1 MANIVIMPGGFHP
14 FHAGHAALY
23 NSIKKKYGASSD
35 IYVAASDSQKQ
46 RPFPFKIKEK
56 LAQISGVPTG
66 EFVQVRSPFVPKEI
80 TDKYDPE
87 NDSIV
92 FVRSEKDRNEYPK
105 PGGTK
110 KDGTPG
116 YFQALPK
123 SGSKVGSFKDVGYMD
138 YLPTEEF
145 AGITS
150 ATEIRNAWPK
160 LDTEGKGKFVEQI
173 YPHIAGNDK
182 LINNVIKLLDSA
194 LTDEITEGD
203 VVPFKRPDLPE
214 NIQQLVIDWYGDQNR
229 YTKAQLQSK
238 GYKVEV
244 NDHSTNIVVTDK
256 KGREFTVSVD
266 KAMDSLIQQAYRDPE
281 QVDEVKYVSGFMGAD
296 GKPTSTPTAADYA
309 SNKEF
314 QNMKKKLGDKIPQPT
329 KRDADG
335 KLSPF
340 KKDKQVDEAFVS
352 PEQLD
357 EGLKEK
363 LAIGIL
369 ALGLQF
375 SKTNAEEVFV
385 YQDTQGKYV
394 TAYSK
399 EDVPDTSAL
408 VYYIDTETDE
418 DGNVTIGEKKWLRFP
433 AIATGDAEKLLQFMP
448 TPKPEFIQKAVD
460 ELKLAG
466 FFTETFV
473 DPDQSKQYWNHDSQ
487 NVGVGMQI
495 EMPLTDTPNLNGRR
509 QGFNEGEERSIIRD
523 AAINALVNAFEGH
536 EDEFESREAIEA
548 NIYSV
553 LSDLDVEDIVDPEM
567 DHHGQRM
574 GNFASG
580 RVIDVVDSSSVIDEV
595 MQQINYF
602 DPTDDRN
609 YVSESLDKIRGM
621 IKETTDEQ
629 KSKSV
634 NLHRKLFE
642 LFEEERDN
650 VIKLRGF
657 GKETDKK
664 VVDINK
670 ARQEK
675 QANQERTDNYYSG
688 RRAEQEELLARL
700 QAELLNAKQEFSE
713 LEDAKLL
720 PIEMLDTMESIT
732 KLIDYIENYNPDDND
747 FTFTEEMVDKLHLK
761 TIQLKEYFGGTRDT
775 SAPKVLRQQTPRR
788 EPGSYWNKIDL
799 SETADYI
806 EEK

>member
-56 LAQISGVPTG
+56 LAQISGVQPG
-66 EFVQVRSPFVPKEI
+66 EFVQVKSPFVPKEI
-80 TDKYDPE
+80 TDKYDPDK
-87 NDSIV
+87 DSIV

-105 PGGTK
+105 PGMTK

-123 SGSKVGSFKDVGYMD
+123 SGSKVGSFKDIGYMD

-150 ATEIRNAWPK
+150 ATEIRNAWPN
-160 LDTEGKGKFVEQI
+160 LDTDGKIDFATQI
-173 YPHIAGNDK
+173 YPSIAGNDN
-182 LINNVIKLLDSA
+182 LIQNVVKLLDSA

-203 VVPFKRPDLPE
+203 VVSFKRPDLPE

-238 GYKVEV
+238 GYKVAV
-244 NDHSTNIVVTDK
+244 DDHSTNIVVTDK

-266 KAMDSLIQQAYRDPE
+266 DAMGKLIQQAYQEPINED
-281 QVDEVKYVSGFMGAD
+281 
-296 GKPTSTPTAADYA
+296 KPVARYNTKQA
-309 SNKEF
+309 NKMIRRYCQE
-314 QNMKKKLGDKIPQPT
+314 KGIPID
-329 KRDADG
+329 R
-335 KLSPF
+335 
-340 KKDKQVDEAFVS
+340 
-352 PEQLD
+352 
-357 EGLKEK
+357 
-363 LAIGIL
+363 IL
-369 ALGLQF
+369 
-375 SKTNAEEVFV
+375 
-385 YQDTQGKYV
+385 TQGKTPRKNLTVIADRHVLQNWGPEGVPAFTQEDANEIQVMLDAPRV
-394 TAYSK
+394 TITGQGNYINVHGVMK
-399 EDVPDTSAL
+399 GELNDVP
-408 VYYIDTETDE
+408 
-418 DGNVTIGEKKWLRFP
+418 LR
-433 AIATGDAEKLLQFMP
+433 
-448 TPKPEFIQKAVD
+448 
-460 ELKLAG
+460 
-466 FFTETFV
+466 ETFV
-473 DPDQSKQYWNHDSQ
+473 SPDQSKQYWNHDAQ
-487 NVGVGMQI
+487 KVGVGMEI

-634 NLHRKLFE
+634 DLHRKLFE
-642 LFEEERDN
+642 LMEEEKDN
-650 VIKLRGF
+650 VVQLRGF
-657 GKETDKK
+657 GREADKK
-664 VVDINK
+664 VVDIGK

-675 QANQERTDNYYSG
+675 QANQERENNYYSE

-700 QAELLNAKQEFSE
+700 QAELLNAKQQFTE

-720 PIEMLDTMESIT
+720 PIEMLDAMDSIT
-732 KLIDYIENYNPDDND
+732 KLIDYIEDYNPNDND
-747 FTFTEEMVDKLHLK
+747 FPFTEDLIEKLHLK
-761 TIQLKEYFGGTRDT
+761 TVQLKEYFGGTRDT
-775 SAPKVLRQQTPRR
+775 SAPRVLRQQTPRLS
-788 EPGSYWNKIDL
+788 PKAFWNKIDL

>member
-66 EFVQVRSPFVPKEI
+66 EFVQVKSPFVPKEI

-92 FVRSEKDRNEYPK
+92 FVRSEKDRNEHPM

-110 KDGTPG
+110 KDGSPG

-123 SGSKVGSFKDVGYMD
+123 SGSKVGSFKDIGYMD

-150 ATEIRNAWPK
+150 ATEIRNAWPN
-160 LDTEGKGKFVEQI
+160 LDTDGKIDFATQI
-173 YPHIAGNDK
+173 YPSIAGNDN
-182 LINNVIKLLDSA
+182 LIQNVVKLLDSA

-238 GYKVEV
+238 GYKVAV
-244 NDHSTNIVVTDK
+244 DDHSTNIVVTDK

-266 KAMDSLIQQAYRDPE
+266 DAMGKLIQQAYQEPINED
-281 QVDEVKYVSGFMGAD
+281 
-296 GKPTSTPTAADYA
+296 KPVARYNTKQA
-309 SNKEF
+309 NKMIRRYCQE
-314 QNMKKKLGDKIPQPT
+314 KGIPID
-329 KRDADG
+329 R
-335 KLSPF
+335 
-340 KKDKQVDEAFVS
+340 
-352 PEQLD
+352 
-357 EGLKEK
+357 
-363 LAIGIL
+363 IL
-369 ALGLQF
+369 
-375 SKTNAEEVFV
+375 
-385 YQDTQGKYV
+385 TQGKTPRKNLTVIADRHVLQNWGPEGVPAFTQEDANEIQVMLDAPRV
-394 TAYSK
+394 TITGQGNYINVHGVMK
-399 EDVPDTSAL
+399 GELNDVP
-408 VYYIDTETDE
+408 
-418 DGNVTIGEKKWLRFP
+418 LR
-433 AIATGDAEKLLQFMP
+433 
-448 TPKPEFIQKAVD
+448 
-460 ELKLAG
+460 
-466 FFTETFV
+466 ETFV
-473 DPDQSKQYWNHDSQ
+473 SPDQSKQYWNHDAQ
-487 NVGVGMQI
+487 KVGVGMEI

-602 DPTDDRN
+602 DPADDRN
-609 YVSESLDKIRGM
+609 YVSESLNKIRGM

-634 NLHRKLFE
+634 DLHRKLFE

-650 VIKLRGF
+650 VIQLRGF

-670 ARQEK
+670 VRAEK
-675 QANQERTDNYYSG
+675 TKDQERENNYYSE

-700 QAELLNAKQEFSE
+700 QAELLNAKQQFTE

-720 PIEMLDTMESIT
+720 PIEMLDAMDSIT
-732 KLIDYIENYNPDDND
+732 KLIDYIEDYNPNDND
-747 FTFTEEMVDKLHLK
+747 FPFTEDLIEKLHLK
-761 TIQLKEYFGGTRDT
+761 TVQLKEYFGGTRDT
-775 SAPKVLRQQTPRR
+775 SAPRVLRQQTPRLS
-788 EPGSYWNKIDL
+788 PKAFWNKIDL

>member
-66 EFVQVRSPFVPKEI
+66 EFVQVKSPFVPKEI
-80 TDKYDPE
+80 TDNYDP
-87 NDSIV
+87 NKDSIV
-92 FVRSEKDRNEYPK
+92 FVRSEKDRNEHPK

-150 ATEIRNAWPK
+150 ATEIRNNWPK
-160 LDTEGKGKFVEQI
+160 LDTEGKGQFVEQI
-173 YPHIAGNDK
+173 YPNIAGNDK

-203 VVPFKRPDLPE
+203 VVPFKRPDLPD

-238 GYKVEV
+238 GYKVAV
-244 NDHSTNIVVTDK
+244 DDHSTNIVVTDK

-266 KAMDSLIQQAYRDPE
+266 EAMDSLIQRAYKDPE
-281 QVDEVKYVSGFMGAD
+281 QVDEIKYVSGFMGAD
-296 GKPTSTPTAADYA
+296 GKLTSTPTAKDYA
-309 SNKEF
+309 SNDEY
-314 QNMKKKLGDKIPQPT
+314 QGMVKKGIKMPKPT

-340 KKDKQVDEAFVS
+340 KKDKQVDEAFV
-352 PEQLD
+352 
-357 EGLKEK
+357 
-363 LAIGIL
+363 
-369 ALGLQF
+369 
-375 SKTNAEEVFV
+375 
-385 YQDTQGKYV
+385 
-394 TAYSK
+394 
-399 EDVPDTSAL
+399 
-408 VYYIDTETDE
+408 
-418 DGNVTIGEKKWLRFP
+418 
-433 AIATGDAEKLLQFMP
+433 
-448 TPKPEFIQKAVD
+448 
-460 ELKLAG
+460 
-466 FFTETFV
+466 
-473 DPDQSKQYWNHDSQ
+473 DPDQSKQYWNHDAQ

-495 EMPLTDTPNLNGRR
+495 EMPLTDKPDLNGRR

-523 AAINALVNAFEGH
+523 AAIDVLVDRFEGH
-536 EDEFESREAIEA
+536 EDKFESRAAIEA
-548 NIYSV
+548 NIYHV
-553 LSDLDVEDIVDPEM
+553 LSNLNVEDIVDPEM
-567 DHHGQRM
+567 EHGGQRM

-580 RVIDVVDSSSVIDEV
+580 RVIDVVDSGRVIDEV
-595 MQQINYF
+595 LQQINYY
-602 DPTDDRN
+602 DREDERN
-609 YVSESLDKIRGM
+609 YVSESLNKIRGM

-629 KSKSV
+629 KSKSI

-642 LFEEERDN
+642 LFEEEKDN

-657 GKETDKK
+657 GREQDKPIP
-664 VVDINK
+664 DINK
-670 ARQEK
+670 VRAEK
-675 QANQERTDNYYSG
+675 EKEQERENNRYSDK
-688 RRAEQEELLARL
+688 RLQQEEYLKSIQNVLFGL
-700 QAELLNAKQEFSE
+700 HEEFAEMEQLGLM
-713 LEDAKLL
+713 
-720 PIEMLDTMESIT
+720 PIEMKDTFNNV
-732 KLIDYIENYNPDDND
+732 KDLIEFIENYSPDDDD
-747 FTFTEEMVDKLHLK
+747 FPFTEEMVDKLHLK

-775 SAPKVLRQQTPRR
+775 SAPRVLRQQTPRL

>member
-66 EFVQVRSPFVPKEI
+66 EFVQVKSPFVPKEI
-80 TDKYDPE
+80 TDNYDP
-87 NDSIV
+87 NKDSIV
-92 FVRSEKDRNEYPK
+92 FVRSEKDRNEHPK

-150 ATEIRNAWPK
+150 ATEIRNNWPK
-160 LDTEGKGKFVEQI
+160 LDTEGKGQFVEQI
-173 YPHIAGNDK
+173 YPNIAGNDK

-203 VVPFKRPDLPE
+203 VVPFKRPDLPD

-238 GYKVEV
+238 GYKVAV
-244 NDHSTNIVVTDK
+244 DDHSTNIVVTDK

-266 KAMDSLIQQAYRDPE
+266 EAMDSLIQRAYKDPE
-281 QVDEVKYVSGFMGAD
+281 QVDEIKYVSGFMGAD
-296 GKPTSTPTAADYA
+296 GKLTSTPTAKDYA
-309 SNKEF
+309 SNDEY
-314 QNMKKKLGDKIPQPT
+314 QGMLKKGVKMPKPT

-340 KKDKQVDEAFVS
+340 KKDKQVDEAFV
-352 PEQLD
+352 
-357 EGLKEK
+357 
-363 LAIGIL
+363 
-369 ALGLQF
+369 
-375 SKTNAEEVFV
+375 
-385 YQDTQGKYV
+385 
-394 TAYSK
+394 
-399 EDVPDTSAL
+399 
-408 VYYIDTETDE
+408 
-418 DGNVTIGEKKWLRFP
+418 
-433 AIATGDAEKLLQFMP
+433 
-448 TPKPEFIQKAVD
+448 
-460 ELKLAG
+460 
-466 FFTETFV
+466 
-473 DPDQSKQYWNHDSQ
+473 DPDQSKQYWNHDAQ

-495 EMPLTDTPNLNGRR
+495 EMPLTDKPDLNGRR

-523 AAINALVNAFEGH
+523 AAIDVLVDRFEGH
-536 EDEFESREAIEA
+536 EDKFESRAAIEA
-548 NIYSV
+548 NIYHV
-553 LSDLDVEDIVDPEM
+553 LSNLNVEDIVDPEM
-567 DHHGQRM
+567 EHGGQRM

-580 RVIDVVDSSSVIDEV
+580 RVIDVVDSGRVIDEV
-595 MQQINYF
+595 LQQINYY
-602 DPTDDRN
+602 DREDERN
-609 YVSESLDKIRGM
+609 YVSESLNKIRGM

-634 NLHRKLFE
+634 DLHRKLFE
-642 LFEEERDN
+642 LFEEEKDN
-650 VIKLRGF
+650 AIKLRGF
-657 GKETDKK
+657 GREQDKPIP
-664 VVDINK
+664 DINK
-670 ARQEK
+670 VRAEK
-675 QANQERTDNYYSG
+675 EKEQERENNRYSDK
-688 RRAEQEELLARL
+688 RLQQEEYLKSIQNVLFGL
-700 QAELLNAKQEFSE
+700 HEEFAEMEQLGLM
-713 LEDAKLL
+713 
-720 PIEMLDTMESIT
+720 PIEMKDTFNNV
-732 KLIDYIENYNPDDND
+732 KDLIEFIENYSPDDDD
-747 FTFTEEMVDKLHLK
+747 FPFTEEMVDKLHLK

-775 SAPKVLRQQTPRR
+775 SAPRVLRQQTPRL

>member
-238 GYKVEV
+238 GYKVAV
-244 NDHSTNIVVTDK
+244 DDHSTNIVVTDK

-266 KAMDSLIQQAYRDPE
+266 KAMDSLIQRAYRDPE

-399 EDVPDTSAL
+399 EDVPDTSDL

-495 EMPLTDTPNLNGRR
+495 EMPLTDTS
-509 QGFNEGEERSIIRD
+509 FF
-523 AAINALVNAFEGH
+523 AF
-536 EDEFESREAIEA
+536 I
-548 NIYSV
+548 
-553 LSDLDVEDIVDPEM
+553 
-567 DHHGQRM
+567 
-574 GNFASG
+574 
-580 RVIDVVDSSSVIDEV
+580 
-595 MQQINYF
+595 
-602 DPTDDRN
+602 
-609 YVSESLDKIRGM
+609 ESLSSTIF
-621 IKETTDEQ
+621 
-629 KSKSV
+629 V
-634 NLHRKLFE
+634 
-642 LFEEERDN
+642 
-650 VIKLRGF
+650 
-657 GKETDKK
+657 
-664 VVDINK
+664 
-670 ARQEK
+670 
-675 QANQERTDNYYSG
+675 
-688 RRAEQEELLARL
+688 
-700 QAELLNAKQEFSE
+700 
-713 LEDAKLL
+713 
-720 PIEMLDTMESIT
+720 SI
-732 KLIDYIENYNPDDND
+732 
-747 FTFTEEMVDKLHLK
+747 
-761 TIQLKEYFGGTRDT
+761 
-775 SAPKVLRQQTPRR
+775 S
-788 EPGSYWNKIDL
+788 
-799 SETADYI
+799 
-806 EEK
+806 

>member
-66 EFVQVRSPFVPKEI
+66 EFVQVKSPFVPKEI

-110 KDGTPG
+110 KDGSPG

-123 SGSKVGSFKDVGYMD
+123 SGSKVGSFKDIGYMD

-150 ATEIRNAWPK
+150 ATEIRNAWPN
-160 LDTEGKGKFVEQI
+160 LDTDGKIDFATQI
-173 YPHIAGNDK
+173 YPSIAGNDN
-182 LINNVIKLLDSA
+182 LIQNVVKLLDSA

-203 VVPFKRPDLPE
+203 VVSFKRPDLPE

-238 GYKVEV
+238 GYKVAV
-244 NDHSTNIVVTDK
+244 DDHSTNIVVTDK

-266 KAMDSLIQQAYRDPE
+266 KAMDSLIQRAYRDPE

-340 KKDKQVDEAFVS
+340 KKDKQVDEA
-352 PEQLD
+352 
-357 EGLKEK
+357 
-363 LAIGIL
+363 
-369 ALGLQF
+369 
-375 SKTNAEEVFV
+375 
-385 YQDTQGKYV
+385 
-394 TAYSK
+394 
-399 EDVPDTSAL
+399 
-408 VYYIDTETDE
+408 
-418 DGNVTIGEKKWLRFP
+418 
-433 AIATGDAEKLLQFMP
+433 
-448 TPKPEFIQKAVD
+448 
-460 ELKLAG
+460 
-466 FFTETFV
+466 FV

-548 NIYSV
+548 NIYNV

-675 QANQERTDNYYSG
+675 QANQEREDNRYSEQRQKQDNYLTSIQEILFG
-688 RRAEQEELLARL
+688 LHEEFADMEQLGLM
-700 QAELLNAKQEFSE
+700 
-713 LEDAKLL
+713 
-720 PIEMLDTMESIT
+720 PIELKDAFDNTT
-732 KLIDYIENYNPDDND
+732 QLIDFISNYKDSEDQND

>member
-1 MANIVIMPGGFHP
+1 
-14 FHAGHAALY
+14 
-23 NSIKKKYGASSD
+23 
-35 IYVAASDSQKQ
+35 
-46 RPFPFKIKEK
+46 
-56 LAQISGVPTG
+56 
-66 EFVQVRSPFVPKEI
+66 
-80 TDKYDPE
+80 
-87 NDSIV
+87 
-92 FVRSEKDRNEYPK
+92 
-105 PGGTK
+105 
-110 KDGTPG
+110 
-116 YFQALPK
+116 
-123 SGSKVGSFKDVGYMD
+123 
-138 YLPTEEF
+138 
-145 AGITS
+145 
-150 ATEIRNAWPK
+150 
-160 LDTEGKGKFVEQI
+160 
-173 YPHIAGNDK
+173 
-182 LINNVIKLLDSA
+182 
-194 LTDEITEGD
+194 
-203 VVPFKRPDLPE
+203 
-214 NIQQLVIDWYGDQNR
+214 
-229 YTKAQLQSK
+229 
-238 GYKVEV
+238 
-244 NDHSTNIVVTDK
+244 
-256 KGREFTVSVD
+256 
-266 KAMDSLIQQAYRDPE
+266 
-281 QVDEVKYVSGFMGAD
+281 
-296 GKPTSTPTAADYA
+296 
-309 SNKEF
+309 
-314 QNMKKKLGDKIPQPT
+314 
-329 KRDADG
+329 
-335 KLSPF
+335 
-340 KKDKQVDEAFVS
+340 
-352 PEQLD
+352 
-357 EGLKEK
+357 
-363 LAIGIL
+363 
-369 ALGLQF
+369 
-375 SKTNAEEVFV
+375 
-385 YQDTQGKYV
+385 
-394 TAYSK
+394 
-399 EDVPDTSAL
+399 
-408 VYYIDTETDE
+408 
-418 DGNVTIGEKKWLRFP
+418 
-433 AIATGDAEKLLQFMP
+433 
-448 TPKPEFIQKAVD
+448 
-460 ELKLAG
+460 
-466 FFTETFV
+466 
-473 DPDQSKQYWNHDSQ
+473 
-487 NVGVGMQI
+487 MQI

-548 NIYSV
+548 NIYNV

-675 QANQERTDNYYSG
+675 QANQEREDNRYSEQRQKQDNYLTSIQEILFG
-688 RRAEQEELLARL
+688 LHEEFADMEQLGLM
-700 QAELLNAKQEFSE
+700 
-713 LEDAKLL
+713 
-720 PIEMLDTMESIT
+720 PIELKDAFDNTT
-732 KLIDYIENYNPDDND
+732 QLIDFISNYKDSEDQND

>member
-66 EFVQVRSPFVPKEI
+66 EFVQVKSPFVPKEI

-92 FVRSEKDRNEYPK
+92 FVRSEKDRNEHPM

-110 KDGTPG
+110 KDGSPG

-123 SGSKVGSFKDVGYMD
+123 SGSKVGSFKDIGYMD

-150 ATEIRNAWPK
+150 ATEIRNAWPN
-160 LDTEGKGKFVEQI
+160 LDTDGKIDFATQI
-173 YPHIAGNDK
+173 YPSIAGNDN
-182 LINNVIKLLDSA
+182 LIQNVVKLLDSA

-203 VVPFKRPDLPE
+203 VVSFKRPDLPE

-238 GYKVEV
+238 GYKVAV
-244 NDHSTNIVVTDK
+244 DDHSTNIVVTDK

-266 KAMDSLIQQAYRDPE
+266 KAMDSLIQRAYRDPE

-340 KKDKQVDEAFVS
+340 KKDKQVDEA
-352 PEQLD
+352 
-357 EGLKEK
+357 
-363 LAIGIL
+363 
-369 ALGLQF
+369 
-375 SKTNAEEVFV
+375 
-385 YQDTQGKYV
+385 
-394 TAYSK
+394 
-399 EDVPDTSAL
+399 
-408 VYYIDTETDE
+408 
-418 DGNVTIGEKKWLRFP
+418 
-433 AIATGDAEKLLQFMP
+433 
-448 TPKPEFIQKAVD
+448 
-460 ELKLAG
+460 
-466 FFTETFV
+466 FV

-548 NIYSV
+548 NIYNV

-602 DPTDDRN
+602 DPADDRN
-609 YVSESLDKIRGM
+609 YVSESLNKIRGM

-675 QANQERTDNYYSG
+675 QANQEREDNRYSEQRQKQDNYLTSIQEILFG
-688 RRAEQEELLARL
+688 LHEEFADMEQLGLM
-700 QAELLNAKQEFSE
+700 
-713 LEDAKLL
+713 
-720 PIEMLDTMESIT
+720 PIELKDAFDNTT
-732 KLIDYIENYNPDDND
+732 QLIDFISNYKDSEDQND

>member
-66 EFVQVRSPFVPKEI
+66 EFVQVKSPFVPKEI

-92 FVRSEKDRNEYPK
+92 FVRSEKDRNEHPM

-110 KDGTPG
+110 KDGSPG

-123 SGSKVGSFKDVGYMD
+123 SGSKVGSFKDIGYMD

-150 ATEIRNAWPK
+150 ATEIRNAWPN
-160 LDTEGKGKFVEQI
+160 LDTDGKIDFATQI
-173 YPHIAGNDK
+173 YPSIAGNDN
-182 LINNVIKLLDSA
+182 LIQNVVKLLDSA

-203 VVPFKRPDLPE
+203 VVSFKRPDLPE

-238 GYKVEV
+238 GYKVAV
-244 NDHSTNIVVTDK
+244 DDHSTNIVVTDK

-266 KAMDSLIQQAYRDPE
+266 KAMDSLIQRAYRDPE

-340 KKDKQVDEAFVS
+340 KKDKQVDEA
-352 PEQLD
+352 
-357 EGLKEK
+357 
-363 LAIGIL
+363 
-369 ALGLQF
+369 
-375 SKTNAEEVFV
+375 
-385 YQDTQGKYV
+385 
-394 TAYSK
+394 
-399 EDVPDTSAL
+399 
-408 VYYIDTETDE
+408 
-418 DGNVTIGEKKWLRFP
+418 
-433 AIATGDAEKLLQFMP
+433 
-448 TPKPEFIQKAVD
+448 
-460 ELKLAG
+460 
-466 FFTETFV
+466 FV

-548 NIYSV
+548 NIYNV

-602 DPTDDRN
+602 DPADDRN
-609 YVSESLDKIRGM
+609 YVSESLNKIRGM

-634 NLHRKLFE
+634 HLHRKLFE

-675 QANQERTDNYYSG
+675 QANQEREDNRYSEQRQKQDNYLTSIQEILFG
-688 RRAEQEELLARL
+688 LHEEFADMEQLGLM
-700 QAELLNAKQEFSE
+700 
-713 LEDAKLL
+713 
-720 PIEMLDTMESIT
+720 PIELKDAFDNTT
-732 KLIDYIENYNPDDND
+732 QLIDFISNYKDSEDQND

>member
-66 EFVQVRSPFVPKEI
+66 EFVQVKSPFVPKEI
-80 TDKYDPE
+80 TDNYDP
-87 NDSIV
+87 NKDSIV
-92 FVRSEKDRNEYPK
+92 FVRSEKDRNEHPK

-150 ATEIRNAWPK
+150 ATEIRNNWPK
-160 LDTEGKGKFVEQI
+160 LDTEGKGQFVEQI
-173 YPHIAGNDK
+173 YPNIAGNDK

-203 VVPFKRPDLPE
+203 VVPFKRPDLPD

-238 GYKVEV
+238 GYKVAV
-244 NDHSTNIVVTDK
+244 DDHSTNIVVTDK

-266 KAMDSLIQQAYRDPE
+266 EAMDSLIQRAYKDPE
-281 QVDEVKYVSGFMGAD
+281 QVDEIKYVSGFMGAD
-296 GKPTSTPTAADYA
+296 GKLTSTPTAKDYA
-309 SNKEF
+309 SNDEY
-314 QNMKKKLGDKIPQPT
+314 QGMLKKGVKMPKPT

-340 KKDKQVDEAFVS
+340 KKDKQVDEAFV
-352 PEQLD
+352 
-357 EGLKEK
+357 
-363 LAIGIL
+363 
-369 ALGLQF
+369 
-375 SKTNAEEVFV
+375 
-385 YQDTQGKYV
+385 
-394 TAYSK
+394 
-399 EDVPDTSAL
+399 
-408 VYYIDTETDE
+408 
-418 DGNVTIGEKKWLRFP
+418 
-433 AIATGDAEKLLQFMP
+433 
-448 TPKPEFIQKAVD
+448 
-460 ELKLAG
+460 
-466 FFTETFV
+466 
-473 DPDQSKQYWNHDSQ
+473 DPDQSKQYWNHDAQ

-495 EMPLTDTPNLNGRR
+495 EMPLTDKPDLNGRR

-523 AAINALVNAFEGH
+523 AAIDVLVDRFEGH
-536 EDEFESREAIEA
+536 EDKFESRAAIEA
-548 NIYSV
+548 NIYHV
-553 LSDLDVEDIVDPEM
+553 LSNLNVEDIVDPEM
-567 DHHGQRM
+567 EHGGQRM

-580 RVIDVVDSSSVIDEV
+580 RVIDVVDSGRVIDEV
-595 MQQINYF
+595 LQQINYY
-602 DPTDDRN
+602 DREDERN
-609 YVSESLDKIRGM
+609 YVSESLNKIRGM

-629 KSKSV
+629 KSKSI

-642 LFEEERDN
+642 LFEEEKDN

-657 GKETDKK
+657 GREQDKPIP
-664 VVDINK
+664 DINK
-670 ARQEK
+670 VRAEK
-675 QANQERTDNYYSG
+675 EKEQERENNRYSDK
-688 RRAEQEELLARL
+688 RLQQEEYLKSIQNVLFGL
-700 QAELLNAKQEFSE
+700 HEEFAEMEQLGLM
-713 LEDAKLL
+713 
-720 PIEMLDTMESIT
+720 PIEMKDTFNNV
-732 KLIDYIENYNPDDND
+732 KDLIEFIENYSPDDDD
-747 FTFTEEMVDKLHLK
+747 FPFTEEMVDKLHLK

-775 SAPKVLRQQTPRR
+775 SAPRVLRQQTPRL

>member
-56 LAQISGVPTG
+56 LAQISGVQPG
-66 EFVQVRSPFVPKEI
+66 EFVQVKSPFVPKEI
-80 TDKYDPE
+80 TDKYDPDK
-87 NDSIV
+87 DSIV

-105 PGGTK
+105 PGMTK

-123 SGSKVGSFKDVGYMD
+123 SGSKVGSFKDIGYMD

-150 ATEIRNAWPK
+150 ATEIRNAWPN
-160 LDTEGKGKFVEQI
+160 LDTDGKIDFATQI
-173 YPHIAGNDK
+173 YPSIAGNDN
-182 LINNVIKLLDSA
+182 LIQNVVKLLDSA

-238 GYKVEV
+238 GYKVAV
-244 NDHSTNIVVTDK
+244 DDHSTNIVVTDK

-266 KAMDSLIQQAYRDPE
+266 DAMGKLIQQAYQEPINED
-281 QVDEVKYVSGFMGAD
+281 
-296 GKPTSTPTAADYA
+296 KPVARYNTKQA
-309 SNKEF
+309 NKMIRRYCQE
-314 QNMKKKLGDKIPQPT
+314 KGIPID
-329 KRDADG
+329 R
-335 KLSPF
+335 
-340 KKDKQVDEAFVS
+340 
-352 PEQLD
+352 
-357 EGLKEK
+357 
-363 LAIGIL
+363 IL
-369 ALGLQF
+369 
-375 SKTNAEEVFV
+375 
-385 YQDTQGKYV
+385 TQGKTPRKNLTVIADIADRHVLQNWGPEGVPAFTQEDANEIQVMLDAPRV
-394 TAYSK
+394 TITGQGNYINVHGVMK
-399 EDVPDTSAL
+399 GELNDVP
-408 VYYIDTETDE
+408 
-418 DGNVTIGEKKWLRFP
+418 LR
-433 AIATGDAEKLLQFMP
+433 
-448 TPKPEFIQKAVD
+448 
-460 ELKLAG
+460 
-466 FFTETFV
+466 ETFV
-473 DPDQSKQYWNHDSQ
+473 SPDQSKQYWNHDAQ
-487 NVGVGMQI
+487 KVGVGMEI

-548 NIYSV
+548 NIYNV

-602 DPTDDRN
+602 DPADDRN
-609 YVSESLDKIRGM
+609 YVSESLNKIRGM

-675 QANQERTDNYYSG
+675 QANQEREDNRYSEQRQKQDNYLTSIQEILFG
-688 RRAEQEELLARL
+688 LHEEFADMEQLGLM
-700 QAELLNAKQEFSE
+700 
-713 LEDAKLL
+713 
-720 PIEMLDTMESIT
+720 PIELKDAFDNTT
-732 KLIDYIENYNPDDND
+732 QLIDFISNYKDSEDQND

>member
-66 EFVQVRSPFVPKEI
+66 EFVQVKSPFVPKEI

-92 FVRSEKDRNEYPK
+92 FVRSEKDRNEHPM

-110 KDGTPG
+110 KDGSPG

-123 SGSKVGSFKDVGYMD
+123 SGSKVGSFKDIGYMD

-150 ATEIRNAWPK
+150 ATEIRNAWPN
-160 LDTEGKGKFVEQI
+160 LDTDGKIDFATQI
-173 YPHIAGNDK
+173 YPSIAGNDN
-182 LINNVIKLLDSA
+182 LIQNVVKLLDSA

-203 VVPFKRPDLPE
+203 VVSFKRPDLPQ

-238 GYKVEV
+238 GYKVAV
-244 NDHSTNIVVTDK
+244 DDHSTNIVVTDK

-266 KAMDSLIQQAYRDPE
+266 EAMDSLIQQAYKDPE

-340 KKDKQVDEAFVS
+340 KKDKQVDEAFV
-352 PEQLD
+352 
-357 EGLKEK
+357 
-363 LAIGIL
+363 
-369 ALGLQF
+369 
-375 SKTNAEEVFV
+375 
-385 YQDTQGKYV
+385 
-394 TAYSK
+394 
-399 EDVPDTSAL
+399 
-408 VYYIDTETDE
+408 
-418 DGNVTIGEKKWLRFP
+418 
-433 AIATGDAEKLLQFMP
+433 
-448 TPKPEFIQKAVD
+448 
-460 ELKLAG
+460 
-466 FFTETFV
+466 
-473 DPDQSKQYWNHDSQ
+473 DPDQSKQYWNHDAQ

-495 EMPLTDTPNLNGRR
+495 EMPLTDKPDLRGRR
-509 QGFNEGEERSIIRD
+509 EGFNEGEERSIIKD
-523 AAINALVNAFEGH
+523 AAINALVKAFEGH

-580 RVIDVVDSSSVIDEV
+580 RVTDVVDSSSVIDEV

-602 DPTDDRN
+602 DPADDRN
-609 YVSESLDKIRGM
+609 YVSESLNKIRGM

-634 NLHRKLFE
+634 DLHRKLFE

-650 VIKLRGF
+650 VVKLRGF
-657 GKETDKK
+657 GKETDNK

-670 ARQEK
+670 VRAEK
-675 QANQERTDNYYSG
+675 NADQERENNYYSE

-732 KLIDYIENYNPDDND
+732 KLIDYIENYNPDDTD

-788 EPGSYWNKIDL
+788 APNSYWNKIDL

>member
-66 EFVQVRSPFVPKEI
+66 EFVQVKSPFVPKEI

-92 FVRSEKDRNEYPK
+92 FVRSEKDRNEHPM

-110 KDGTPG
+110 KDGSPG

-123 SGSKVGSFKDVGYMD
+123 SGSKVGSFKDIGYMD

-150 ATEIRNAWPK
+150 ATEIRNAWPN
-160 LDTEGKGKFVEQI
+160 LDTDGKIDFATQI
-173 YPHIAGNDK
+173 YPSIAGNDN
-182 LINNVIKLLDSA
+182 LIQNVVKLLDSA

-203 VVPFKRPDLPE
+203 VVSFKRPDLPQ

-238 GYKVEV
+238 GYKVAV
-244 NDHSTNIVVTDK
+244 DDHSTNIVVTDK

-266 KAMDSLIQQAYRDPE
+266 EAMDSLIQQAYKDPE

-340 KKDKQVDEAFVS
+340 KKDKQVDEAFV
-352 PEQLD
+352 
-357 EGLKEK
+357 
-363 LAIGIL
+363 
-369 ALGLQF
+369 
-375 SKTNAEEVFV
+375 
-385 YQDTQGKYV
+385 
-394 TAYSK
+394 
-399 EDVPDTSAL
+399 
-408 VYYIDTETDE
+408 
-418 DGNVTIGEKKWLRFP
+418 
-433 AIATGDAEKLLQFMP
+433 
-448 TPKPEFIQKAVD
+448 
-460 ELKLAG
+460 
-466 FFTETFV
+466 
-473 DPDQSKQYWNHDSQ
+473 DPDQSKQYWNHDAQ

-495 EMPLTDTPNLNGRR
+495 EMPLTDKPDLRGRR
-509 QGFNEGEERSIIRD
+509 EGFNEGEERSIIKD
-523 AAINALVNAFEGH
+523 AAINALVKAFEGH

-580 RVIDVVDSSSVIDEV
+580 RVTDVVDSSSVIDEV

-602 DPTDDRN
+602 DPADDRN
-609 YVSESLDKIRGM
+609 YVSESLNKIRGM

-634 NLHRKLFE
+634 DLHRKLFE

-650 VIKLRGF
+650 VVKLRGF
-657 GKETDKK
+657 GRETDKPIP
-664 VVDINK
+664 DINK
-670 ARQEK
+670 VRAEK
-675 QANQERTDNYYSG
+675 ERDQEREDNYYSE

-720 PIEMLDTMESIT
+720 PIEMVDTMESIT
-732 KLIDYIENYNPDDND
+732 KLIDYIENYNPDDTD

-788 EPGSYWNKIDL
+788 APNSYWNKIDL

>member
-66 EFVQVRSPFVPKEI
+66 EFVQVKSPFVPKEI

-92 FVRSEKDRNEYPK
+92 FVRSEKDRNEHPM

-110 KDGTPG
+110 KDGSPG

-123 SGSKVGSFKDVGYMD
+123 SGSKVGSFKDIGYMD

-150 ATEIRNAWPK
+150 ATEIRNAWPN
-160 LDTEGKGKFVEQI
+160 LDTDGKIDFATQI
-173 YPHIAGNDK
+173 YPSIAGNDN
-182 LINNVIKLLDSA
+182 LIQNVVKLLDSA

-203 VVPFKRPDLPE
+203 VVSFKRPDLPE

-244 NDHSTNIVVTDK
+244 DDHSTNIVVTDK

-266 KAMDSLIQQAYRDPE
+266 KAMDSLIQQAYREPE
-281 QVDEVKYVSGFMGAD
+281 Q
-296 GKPTSTPTAADYA
+296 
-309 SNKEF
+309 
-314 QNMKKKLGDKIPQPT
+314 
-329 KRDADG
+329 
-335 KLSPF
+335 
-340 KKDKQVDEAFVS
+340 
-352 PEQLD
+352 
-357 EGLKEK
+357 
-363 LAIGIL
+363 
-369 ALGLQF
+369 
-375 SKTNAEEVFV
+375 
-385 YQDTQGKYV
+385 
-394 TAYSK
+394 
-399 EDVPDTSAL
+399 
-408 VYYIDTETDE
+408 ID
-418 DGNVTIGEKKWLRFP
+418 
-433 AIATGDAEKLLQFMP
+433 
-448 TPKPEFIQKAVD
+448 
-460 ELKLAG
+460 
-466 FFTETFV
+466 ETFV
-473 DPDQSKQYWNHDSQ
+473 DPDESKQYWNHDDE
-487 NVGVGMQI
+487 NVGVGMEI

-509 QGFNEGEERSIIRD
+509 QGFNEGEERSIIKD
-523 AAINALVNAFEGH
+523 AAINALVKAFEGH

-675 QANQERTDNYYSG
+675 QANQEREDNRYSEQRQKQDNYLTSIQEILFG
-688 RRAEQEELLARL
+688 LHEEFADMEQLGLM
-700 QAELLNAKQEFSE
+700 
-713 LEDAKLL
+713 
-720 PIEMLDTMESIT
+720 PIELKDAFDNTT
-732 KLIDYIENYNPDDND
+732 QLIDFISNYKDSEDQND

>member
-66 EFVQVRSPFVPKEI
+66 EFVQVKSPFVPKEI
-80 TDKYDPE
+80 TDNYDP
-87 NDSIV
+87 NKDSIV
-92 FVRSEKDRNEYPK
+92 FVRSEKDRNEHPK

-150 ATEIRNAWPK
+150 ATEIRNNWPK
-160 LDTEGKGKFVEQI
+160 LDTEGKGQFVEQI
-173 YPHIAGNDK
+173 YPNIAGNDK

-203 VVPFKRPDLPE
+203 VVPFKRPDLPD

-238 GYKVEV
+238 GYKVAV
-244 NDHSTNIVVTDK
+244 DDHSTNIVVTDK

-266 KAMDSLIQQAYRDPE
+266 EAMDSLIQRAYKDPE
-281 QVDEVKYVSGFMGAD
+281 QVDEIKYVSGFMGAD
-296 GKPTSTPTAADYA
+296 GKLTSTPTAKDYA
-309 SNKEF
+309 SNDEY
-314 QNMKKKLGDKIPQPT
+314 QGMLKKGVKMPKPT

-340 KKDKQVDEAFVS
+340 KKDKQVDEAFV
-352 PEQLD
+352 
-357 EGLKEK
+357 
-363 LAIGIL
+363 
-369 ALGLQF
+369 
-375 SKTNAEEVFV
+375 
-385 YQDTQGKYV
+385 
-394 TAYSK
+394 
-399 EDVPDTSAL
+399 
-408 VYYIDTETDE
+408 
-418 DGNVTIGEKKWLRFP
+418 
-433 AIATGDAEKLLQFMP
+433 
-448 TPKPEFIQKAVD
+448 
-460 ELKLAG
+460 
-466 FFTETFV
+466 
-473 DPDQSKQYWNHDSQ
+473 DPDQSKQYWNHDAQ

-495 EMPLTDTPNLNGRR
+495 EMPLTDKPDLNGRR

-523 AAINALVNAFEGH
+523 AAIDVLVDRFEGH
-536 EDEFESREAIEA
+536 EDKFESRAAIEA
-548 NIYSV
+548 NIYHV
-553 LSDLDVEDIVDPEM
+553 LSNLNVEDIVDPEM
-567 DHHGQRM
+567 EHGGQRM

-580 RVIDVVDSSSVIDEV
+580 RVIDVVDSGRVIDEV
-595 MQQINYF
+595 LQQINYY
-602 DPTDDRN
+602 DREDERN
-609 YVSESLDKIRGM
+609 YVSESLNKIRSM

-634 NLHRKLFE
+634 DLHRKLFE
-642 LFEEERDN
+642 LFEEEKDN
-650 VIKLRGF
+650 VIQLRGF
-657 GKETDKK
+657 GKETDKPIPDLNK
-664 VVDINK
+664 VR
-670 ARQEK
+670 AEK
-675 QANQERTDNYYSG
+675 EREQERENNYYSE
-688 RRAEQEELLARL
+688 RIEEQDQLLARL
-700 QAELLNAKQEFSE
+700 QRELLNAKQEFSE
-713 LEDAKLL
+713 LADAQLL

-732 KLIDYIENYNPDDND
+732 KLIDYIENWSGSDDQNN
-747 FTFTEEMVDKLHLK
+747 FPFTEEMVDKLHIK
-761 TIQLKEYFGGTRDT
+761 SVQLKEYFGGTRDT
-775 SAPKVLRQQTPRR
+775 SAPRVLRQQTPRLS
-788 EPGSYWNKIDL
+788 PKSFWNKIDL

>member
-66 EFVQVRSPFVPKEI
+66 EFVQVKSPFVPKEI

-92 FVRSEKDRNEYPK
+92 FVRSEKDRNEHPM

-110 KDGTPG
+110 KDGSPG

-123 SGSKVGSFKDVGYMD
+123 SGSKVGSFKDIGYMD

-150 ATEIRNAWPK
+150 ATEIRNAWPN
-160 LDTEGKGKFVEQI
+160 LDTDGKIDFATQI
-173 YPHIAGNDK
+173 YPSIAGNDN
-182 LINNVIKLLDSA
+182 LIQNVVKLLDSA

-203 VVPFKRPDLPE
+203 VVSFKRPDLPQ

-238 GYKVEV
+238 GYKVAV
-244 NDHSTNIVVTDK
+244 DDHSTNIVVTDK

-266 KAMDSLIQQAYRDPE
+266 EAMDSLIQQAYKDPE

-340 KKDKQVDEAFVS
+340 KKDKQVDEAFV
-352 PEQLD
+352 
-357 EGLKEK
+357 
-363 LAIGIL
+363 
-369 ALGLQF
+369 
-375 SKTNAEEVFV
+375 
-385 YQDTQGKYV
+385 
-394 TAYSK
+394 
-399 EDVPDTSAL
+399 
-408 VYYIDTETDE
+408 
-418 DGNVTIGEKKWLRFP
+418 
-433 AIATGDAEKLLQFMP
+433 
-448 TPKPEFIQKAVD
+448 
-460 ELKLAG
+460 
-466 FFTETFV
+466 
-473 DPDQSKQYWNHDSQ
+473 DPDQSKQYWNHDAQ

-495 EMPLTDTPNLNGRR
+495 EMPLTDKPDLRGRR
-509 QGFNEGEERSIIRD
+509 EGFNEGEERSIIKD
-523 AAINALVNAFEGH
+523 AAINALVKAFEGH

-580 RVIDVVDSSSVIDEV
+580 RVTDVVDSSSVIDEV

-602 DPTDDRN
+602 DPADDRN
-609 YVSESLDKIRGM
+609 YVSESLNKIRGM

-634 NLHRKLFE
+634 DLHRKLFE

-650 VIKLRGF
+650 VVKLRGF
-657 GKETDKK
+657 GKETDKPIP
-664 VVDINK
+664 DINK
-670 ARQEK
+670 VRAEK
-675 QANQERTDNYYSG
+675 ERDQEREDNYYSE

-720 PIEMLDTMESIT
+720 PIEMVDTMESIT
-732 KLIDYIENYNPDDND
+732 KLIDYIENYNPDDTD

-788 EPGSYWNKIDL
+788 APNSYWNKIDL